1 MKVISKMY
9 LISHAMPERH
19 TRKNFLKKLN
29 KLSEKIGAERRKIA
43 DREISLVQF

>member
-29 KLSEKIGAERRKIA
+29 KLPEKIGAERRKIS
-43 DREISLVQF
+43 DLEISLVQF